1 MLPKPQQKERTKL
14 NIRKTTV
21 SPSLLSAEQRGM
33 KEEPIFRPE
42 GARDPRYKGRKKRS
56 VPPFVGGKKILSHF

>member
-1 MLPKPQQKERTKL
+1 MLPEPQQNERTEH
-14 NIRKTTV
+14 NIRKTTL
-21 SPSLLSAEQRGM
+21 SPSLLSAERRGM

-56 VPPFVGGKKILSHF
+56 VPPFVGGKKVQTHF